1 MKRLPKNNATS
12 EDDEAYN
19 DSIRFNSIRFVGFAS
34 EIQMVKPNPLLTLLV
49 NIIIYITTNY
59 YQGQGRE
66 DKSNII

>member
-1 MKRLPKNNATS
+1 MMRRIT
-12 EDDEAYN
+12 
-19 DSIRFNSIRFVGFAS
+19 IQFNSIRFVGFAS

-49 NIIIYITTNY
+49 NITIIIYITTNY